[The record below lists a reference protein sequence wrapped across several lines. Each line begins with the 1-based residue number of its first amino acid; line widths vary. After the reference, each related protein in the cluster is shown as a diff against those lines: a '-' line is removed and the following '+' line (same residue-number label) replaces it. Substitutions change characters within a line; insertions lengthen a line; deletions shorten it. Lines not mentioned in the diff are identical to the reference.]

1 MAGIGAGD
9 RAGPWQR
16 TSKQAGECIAISR
29 HPATHSGVKRGPPR
43 GRLSYWWVLPPSLQ
57 PRGHRRASPLGL
69 LLKSLMSP
77 NQSPRAG
84 AGSGAADEVSFPQQ
98 SVGNGKQMAAARRAH
113 SWHLR
118 SYAGRATGGQGDFLE
133 GPGLGQAGPRTVV
146 TTRSPREPC
155 QNSQAPGE
163 TLHPRPLAC
172 FLR

>member
-1 MAGIGAGD
+1 MAAHIKAD
-9 RAGPWQR
+9 WRAHRP
-16 TSKQAGECIAISR
+16 I
-29 HPATHSGVKRGPPR
+29 PPPGHTL
-43 GRLSYWWVLPPSLQ
+43 GREAWASTRWLSYWWVLPPSLQ

-118 SYAGRATGGQGDFLE
+118 SYAGRATGGQGAFLE
-133 GPGLGQAGPRTVV
+133 GPGLGQAGPRTVLM
-146 TTRSPREPC
+146 TRSPQEPL
-155 QNSQAPGE
+155 SELPGSRGDTAPQG
-163 TLHPRPLAC
+163 HSPAS
-172 FLR
+172 